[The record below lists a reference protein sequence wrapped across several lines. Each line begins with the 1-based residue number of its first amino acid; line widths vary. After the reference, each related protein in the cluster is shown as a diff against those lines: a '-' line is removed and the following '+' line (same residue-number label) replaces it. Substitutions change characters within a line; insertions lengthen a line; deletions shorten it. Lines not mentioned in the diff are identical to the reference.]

1 MLKHPSANTVEMRKI
16 AAIAVEAVATVS
28 RLTGQSAKVRAIA
41 RRVIAVS
48 ALDRWTNRSEEE
60 IQARM
65 RKRLVGVLSA
75 AVLVVGCGA
84 TDDYANDERPPAP
97 RDISVVVDNERV
109 LVSPDRIGAG
119 PVVLLIA
126 NESDRS
132 HDLVLAPPEGSSSAC
147 VDADASSG
155 PINPRGTARIAL
167 DLVEGDC
174 VVGVR
179 GRRGP
184 RSARLTVG
192 RERPS
197 AQADLL
203 SP

>member
-1 MLKHPSANTVEMRKI
+1 MVKEGSANHVRVRKF
-16 AAIAVEAVATVS
+16 AAYKLEPVRKVS

-48 ALDRWTNRSEEE
+48 ASDRWTNRSEEE

-75 AVLVVGCGA
+75 AAVVVGCGT

-97 RDISVVVDNERV
+97 RDVSVSVTNERV
-109 LVSPDRIGAG
+109 MVSPGRIGAG
-119 PVVLLIA
+119 PVVLLIT
-126 NESDRS
+126 NQSDRS
-132 HDLVLAPPEGSSSAC
+132 HDLTLTPPDGSSSAC
-147 VDADASSG
+147 IDADASSG
-155 PINPRGTARIAL
+155 PINPRGTARVAL

-184 RSARLTVG
+184 RSTLLTVG
-192 RERPS
+192 RERTS